1 LPSGLLEL
9 VTIQFPDPWFKKKH
23 QKRRVLQP
31 ALLRG
36 IAAALAPGGT
46 LFLQSDVPAVLA
58 AMVGPVEACGGFE
71 RLEPCPAT
79 GENPLPVATERETLV
94 LSRGLPVYRATYHRN
109 AQPLANPR
117 AAPGPLAGGGGPA
130 DNPGGAG
137 ASPAPVPPV

>member
-1 LPSGLLEL
+1 MPSGLLEL

-58 AMVGPVEACGGFE
+58 AMVGPVEASGGFE

-79 GENPLPVATERETLV
+79 EENPLPVAD
-94 LSRGLPVYRATYHRN
+94 GAGNPC
-109 AQPLANPR
+109 AQPWSAGVPGHVPPQCPTPGQPPGR
-117 AAPGPLAGGGGPA
+117 PWAPGWGWWAGG
-130 DNPGGAG
+130 
-137 ASPAPVPPV
+137 